1 MAIDYARVSRA
12 VALDAIQRMSFEDR
26 ANDVRSIAIDA
37 VNDYHDIA
45 PAVLSEASFNAAVVT
60 MVAKLDTAMP
70 AVPANLDG
78 LSDAQV
84 AALANSLELA
94 EWDWRQRVRLLRENH
109 RYWVRRGTN
118 PDAGTYLAMWQTMAN
133 YVRSKR
139 GLTAIA

>member
-12 VALDAIQRMSFEDR
+12 VAVDAIQRMSFEDR
-26 ANDVRSIAIDA
+26 ANDVRSIAIRT

-45 PAVLSEASFNAAVVT
+45 SAAMTEAQFNNAVLTV
-60 MVAKLDTAMP
+60 VAKLDTAMP
-70 AVPANLDG
+70 TVAANLDA
-78 LSDAQV
+78 LSDVQIAT
-84 AALANSLELA
+84 LANSLELA
-94 EWDWRQRVRLLRENH
+94 EWDWRMRVRLLGENH
-109 RYWVRRGTN
+109 RYWVRRASN